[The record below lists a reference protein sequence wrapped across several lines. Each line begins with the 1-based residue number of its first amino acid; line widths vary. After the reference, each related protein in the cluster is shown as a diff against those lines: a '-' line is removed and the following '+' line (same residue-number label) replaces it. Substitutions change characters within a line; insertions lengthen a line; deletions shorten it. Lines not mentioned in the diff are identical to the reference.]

1 MDKTT
6 CPWHNKVVME
16 EDKTSGFAKYFRR
29 ALSVKRCPVCG
40 YMALFSK
47 QKIVNVG
54 GGRKA
59 AVEVSFG

>member
-6 CPWHNKVVME
+6 CPWHNQVVME

-29 ALSVKRCPVCG
+29 YFTVKRCSVCG

-47 QKIVNVG
+47 QKIVQVG
-54 GGRKA
+54 KRQT
-59 AVEVSFG
+59 AVSVSFG